1 LTGSTA
7 GPLLLLIP
15 NENIGLLLG
24 GTVLAEEVASGVV
37 VAVPDIV
44 PKLKPPTTAGAGW
57 GNEFWLLE
65 GKVPVIPLLVLVN
78 ENIEGPAVAV
88 VEFVWVVLDTP
99 KINPLVDVVVGDGE
113 APAAAATWV
122 AAVPPVLGA
131 AAAKTNPLDDDDDW
145 IDVVVVVVAAV
156 VPDDNN

>member
-24 GTVLAEEVASGVV
+24 GTVLAEEVASEGFPNMVV
-37 VAVPDIV
+37 PV
-44 PKLKPPTTAGAGW
+44 PKLKPPNTAGGGW
-57 GNEFWLLE
+57 VNAFWLLE

-78 ENIEGPAVAV
+78 EKVAGPAVAT
-88 VEFVWVVLDTP
+88 VEFVLAVLDTP
-99 KINPLVDVVVGDGE
+99 NINPLVDIGGG
-113 APAAAATWV
+113 AAAAAADTWV
-122 AAVPPVLGA
+122 VDAPPVLGA
-131 AAAKTNPLDDDDDW
+131 AAKTNPLDDDW
-145 IDVVVVVVAAV
+145 IDVVVVVVVVAV